1 MKYLKFSCLTFV
13 FVMFLHTN
21 TIAQSV
27 TIGTQVWMTKNLD
40 VTKFRNGD
48 LIPQAKTNDEWEQA
62 GKNKQPAWCY
72 YANNKKNGKKYGKLY
87 NWYAVSDPRGLAP
100 DGWHV
105 PSDAEWT
112 VLSNYIGGEDVAGK
126 KMKST
131 SGWEGFDGGTN
142 ESGFSGLPGGYRYSF
157 GNFGNLGVS
166 GYWWSSTEGSPS
178 SAYDLYLDHSLNYLV
193 RSGSVKGGGLS
204 VRCLKD

>member
-1 MKYLKFSCLTFV
+1 
-13 FVMFLHTN
+13 MFLQTN

-27 TIGTQVWMTKNLD
+27 TIGTQVWMTKNLV

-48 LIPQAKTNDEWEQA
+48 LIPEAKTNEEWEQA

-87 NWYAVSDPRGLAP
+87 NWFAVSDPRGLAP

-112 VLSNYIGGEDVAGK
+112 VLSNYLGGPETAGA
-126 KMKST
+126 KMKSKEDWLN
-131 SGWEGFDGGTN
+131 GGNGTN
-142 ESGFSGLPGGYRYSF
+142 TSGFSGLPAGERLSF
-157 GNFGNLGVS
+157 GPFGNIGS
-166 GYWWSSTEGSPS
+166 NASWWSSTENDTIG
-178 SAYDLYLDHSLNYLV
+178 AWHRDLYDHPDLLFIYSFDKA
-193 RSGSVKGGGLS
+193 KGFS
-204 VRCLKD
+204 VRCIKD

>member
-112 VLSNYIGGEDVAGK
+112 VLSNYLGGEYVAGT

-131 SGWEGFDGGTN
+131 SGFSDSYNPGRTS
-142 ESGFSGLPGGYRYSF
+142 SGDFYLPGD
-157 GNFGNLGVS
+157 LGEVEVTD
-166 GYWWSSTEGSPS
+166 WWSITDKDV
-178 SAYDLYLDHSLNYLV
+178 DLALCRTWDFSLNDARLF
-193 RSGSVKGGGLS
+193 SNELKKGLGIS